1 MHRTISKFTEKTL
14 DCVVVAGRSGRKTAA
29 RVSQHRRLTGPN
41 MAAYKFIIV
50 DDHPLFRGAL
60 SQALQAS
67 FENAQVQ
74 EAGSL
79 DELTDRLSAG
89 GEIDLVLLDLTM
101 PGVHG
106 VSGLLYLRA
115 QHPEV
120 PVAIVSASDD
130 AGTIRHCLDCGASG
144 FIPKSQ
150 PVERIR
156 EAIRSIMD
164 GEIWLPADIDLSQ
177 PVGEARQLVSRLSTL
192 TPQQVRVLMML
203 GEGLLNKQIAFKL
216 NVSEATVKAHVSAI
230 LQKLGVDSRTQAVIA
245 INKISGGNDWR
256 APS

>member
-1 MHRTISKFTEKTL
+1 
-14 DCVVVAGRSGRKTAA
+14 
-29 RVSQHRRLTGPN
+29 

-156 EAIRSIMD
+156 EAIRRIMN

-256 APS
+256 APT